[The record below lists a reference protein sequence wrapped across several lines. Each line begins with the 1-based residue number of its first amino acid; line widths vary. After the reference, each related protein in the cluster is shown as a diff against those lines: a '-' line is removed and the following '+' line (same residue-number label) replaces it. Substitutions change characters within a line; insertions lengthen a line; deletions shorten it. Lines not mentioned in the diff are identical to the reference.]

1 MASLINSSRGITS
14 SSMLIRSFSI
24 SYLVL
29 SPFKLRDKN
38 PLIDIDKLSSTY
50 LAKVSSYPSNVKP
63 AQK

>member
-1 MASLINSSRGITS
+1 
-14 SSMLIRSFSI
+14 MLIRSFSI

-29 SPFKLRDKN
+29 SPFKLRDKNPLIDIDKN